1 MRCYARAAV
10 DAAVLLHPPLRGT
23 VEAERLDALAPG
35 CPFRSDRR
43 PLITEHTA
51 DVAGVLL

>member
-1 MRCYARAAV
+1 MRCYARAAI

-23 VEAERLDALAPG
+23 VKAEQLDALAPG

-43 PLITEHTA
+43 PLITEHTT
-51 DVAGVLL
+51 DVAVVLL